1 MKDMERQT
9 VNTYIHRWQ
18 DGTAEVVRTD
28 PVVRLGMHRALR
40 RLRAYRRGGRER
52 CTGR

>member
-1 MKDMERQT
+1 MENRKNQT
-9 VNTYIHRWQ
+9 GGTYIHRLQ
-18 DGTAEVVRTD
+18 DGTEAVIGTD
-28 PVVRLGMHRALR
+28 PAGRPQKGGTVS